1 MSNQNNKRNTNRAYK
16 DKYTSKYR
24 NINYNYT
31 SEAFDYD
38 YDPRPNTRPKSN
50 PKPKPKEEDSNR
62 SKNKKNRTINNR
74 EGSTKYI
81 QAEKDEKIF
90 SFKFVVSLITI
101 MTLIT
106 CIVILEAKIIE
117 QRFEMESL
125 NTNLGELNEYNR
137 YLEIEL
143 SKNLDLE
150 YIETIAINKLGMQ
163 RPSPHQ
169 IIYISVPKESYSET
183 RIINTENIFEKLFE

>member
-16 DKYTSKYR
+16 NNYTSKYR
-24 NINYNYT
+24 NTRYNYT

-38 YDPRPNTRPKSN
+38 DYEPTYRPRPKS
-50 PKPKPKEEDSNR
+50 KPKPREENSNR
-62 SKNKKNRTINNR
+62 SRTKKKYKLTKRD
-74 EGSTKYI
+74 GSIKYV
-81 QAEKDEKIF
+81 QAEKDVKIF
-90 SFKFVVSLITI
+90 SFKFILSLIII
-101 MTLIT
+101 MALIT

-117 QRFEMESL
+117 QRFEMDSL
-125 NTNLGELNEYNR
+125 NTTLGELNEYNR

-150 YIETIAINKLGMQ
+150 YIEAIAINKLGMQ

>member
-1 MSNQNNKRNTNRAYK
+1 MSNRNNNQNTNRAYK

-24 NINYNYT
+24 NIRYNYT

-38 YDPRPNTRPKSN
+38 YDDSTYTPRPKPREENFNRP
-50 PKPKPKEEDSNR
+50 
-62 SKNKKNRTINNR
+62 RTKRKYKLNNGD
-74 EGSTKYI
+74 GSTKYV
-81 QAEKDEKIF
+81 QAEKDVKIF
-90 SFKFVVSLITI
+90 SFKFVISVIII
-101 MTLIT
+101 MALLT

-125 NTNLGELNEYNR
+125 NTTLGELNEYNR

-150 YIETIAINKLGMQ
+150 YIEAIAINKLGMQ